1 MFHSGRAV
9 TIVTGAVAGFAH
21 CCAASECLIRSS
33 DMTFR
38 VFPKVFQGLLSFAL
52 LVAGLSMGALAGAS
66 AQPSADARELVYKL
80 GTGDRVR
87 VIVFNESD
95 LSGEFEVDS
104 TGSVALPLIGNTFA
118 RGLTL
123 REFETAIADAL
134 RDGYLKD
141 PRVNVE
147 VLNFRP
153 FYIIGEV
160 ENGGEYD
167 FVPEMTVLNAV
178 ALAGGYTYRADDRR
192 VFVTKAGTNTEVEHR
207 METGIKV
214 LPGDIIRVPE
224 RFF

>member
-1 MFHSGRAV
+1 MVFRAV
-9 TIVTGAVAGFAH
+9 
-21 CCAASECLIRSS
+21 LK
-33 DMTFR
+33 TFR
-38 VFPKVFQGLLSFAL
+38 GLLGVLLLGA
-52 LVAGLSMGALAGAS
+52 LVATGMAS
-66 AQPSADARELVYKL
+66 ASVAQSDTDSRALVYKL

-87 VIVFNESD
+87 VIVFNEED

-104 TGSVALPLIGNTFA
+104 TGSLALPLIGNISA

-123 REFETAIADAL
+123 REFETEVAAAL

-192 VFVTKAGTNTEVEHR
+192 IFVTKAGTNAEVEHR
-207 METGIKV
+207 MESAIKV

>member
-1 MFHSGRAV
+1 MAFRAV
-9 TIVTGAVAGFAH
+9 IGCF
-21 CCAASECLIRSS
+21 C
-33 DMTFR
+33 
-38 VFPKVFQGLLSFAL
+38 GLL
-52 LVAGLSMGALAGAS
+52 ALALMGPLAPIGTGS
-66 AQPSADARELVYKL
+66 PAFAQSDTQSRELVYRL

-87 VIVFNESD
+87 VIVFNETD

-104 TGSVALPLIGNTFA
+104 TGSVALPLIGNTAA

-123 REFETAIADAL
+123 REFEMAIADAL

-167 FVPEMTVLNAV
+167 FVPDMTVLNAV

-207 METGIKV
+207 MESAIKV

>member
-1 MFHSGRAV
+1 MVFRTVLKALQGFLGTLLLAGMF
-9 TIVTGAVAGFAH
+9 
-21 CCAASECLIRSS
+21 AASMASTAASQS
-33 DMTFR
+33 D
-38 VFPKVFQGLLSFAL
+38 
-52 LVAGLSMGALAGAS
+52 
-66 AQPSADARELVYKL
+66 ADARELVYKL

-87 VIVFNESD
+87 VIVFNEED

-104 TGSVALPLIGNTFA
+104 TGSLALPLIGNISA

-123 REFETAIADAL
+123 REFETSVADAL

-207 METGIKV
+207 MESAIKV

>member
-1 MFHSGRAV
+1 MV
-9 TIVTGAVAGFAH
+9 
-21 CCAASECLIRSS
+21 
-33 DMTFR
+33 FR
-38 VFPKVFQGLLSFAL
+38 VFPKAFRGLLSLAL
-52 LVAGLSMGALAGAS
+52 LVAGLSISAMAAAS
-66 AQPSADARELVYKL
+66 AQSSADTRELVYKL

-87 VIVFNESD
+87 VIVFNETD

-104 TGSVALPLIGNTFA
+104 TGSVALPLIGNTSA

-192 VFVTKAGTNTEVEHR
+192 VFVTKAGTSTEVEHR

>member
-1 MFHSGRAV
+1 MVFRAV
-9 TIVTGAVAGFAH
+9 LKA
-21 CCAASECLIRSS
+21 
-33 DMTFR
+33 
-38 VFPKVFQGLLSFAL
+38 FQGLLGVL
-52 LVAGLSMGALAGAS
+52 LLTGLVATGMVSAS
-66 AQPSADARELVYKL
+66 VAQSDTETRTLVYKL

-87 VIVFNESD
+87 VIVFNEED

-104 TGSVALPLIGNTFA
+104 TGSLALPLIGNISA

-123 REFETAIADAL
+123 REFETAVAAAL

-192 VFVTKAGTNTEVEHR
+192 IFVTKAGTNTEVEHR
-207 METGIKV
+207 MESAIKV